1 MADYS
6 NQQGREFAR
15 PPNANGQPTGA
26 RDAAFANI
34 FGASPSMAGR
44 SQTMTSQPQM
54 RPTDR
59 AATMSSQTADMM
71 QRAPPMR
78 QPINGYDRRPQAHY
92 DPRNGPGPAQQR
104 PMDPQEQ
111 YNRQPPNGYPGD
123 PRYAQGHP
131 QQQQQQQRQPQPQHL
146 PNPLRPDRQP
156 YGQPQRFDPRT
167 SPPGQPPFS
176 KPMPNFPNRFP
187 GPPGPGMNTD
197 PYRSQS
203 LALGPRPQFS
213 PPGPSHPSQANTFRQ
228 QPYMN
233 HMARTTA
240 QGRVVPERP
249 DERTMSMS
257 SYTRDVDHTQT
268 MSGRVIPNRRQER
281 GANDMVQG
289 EQRPPSGSQVPMAP
303 GARTRN
309 ASQGSISQQSR
320 TMSMASTVVAP
331 SERTDTMTSM
341 TRPSSTQTVSTVSS
355 NNRASSQSQQNGQAV
370 VPSQNRRAPLV
381 YPALLSRVAETF
393 QDRIQVSER
402 EKDGLVYSSAFTG
415 AEAVDL
421 ISYIIKTTDRNLALL
436 LGRSLDAQKFFHDVT
451 YAHRLRD
458 STNEIY
464 QFRETM
470 MEDKAEINGVF
481 TLLTECYS
489 PTCTRDR
496 LCYSIACPRRL
507 EQQARLNM
515 RIQPGLKREESRASL
530 HEDLDDEEQKL
541 WINTVPKEV
550 SDSITEKERKRQEVI
565 SELMYTE
572 RDFVKDLEYLR
583 DFWMKPLRNPQSSP
597 IPEHRR
603 EKFVRTVFSNCQE
616 VYMVNSRLA
625 EALTRRQQKDPVVR
639 SIGDIFLEYVPH
651 FAPFIKYGANQLFG
665 KYEFEHEKRT
675 NTHFMRFVDEVE
687 RMKESR
693 KLELNGYLTKPTTRL
708 ARYPLLLENIVKYTA
723 DEDPDK
729 EDIPKVIKI
738 IKETLSKVNMES
750 GKAENHFN
758 LMQLHKD
765 LKFRNN
771 EYVDLKLT
779 DENRQLVFKGNLK
792 KTPTEATGD
801 ITCYLFDHAVLLVR
815 AKTVN
820 KREEQKVYKKPI
832 PLELLVITQM
842 DEIIPK
848 LGISK
853 RPSANLMG
861 ARAIAAA
868 TPSGRNDA
876 TKQQG
881 YPITFKH
888 LGKGGFEL
896 TLYASTAISQ
906 QKWMEHIEAQQRTLR
921 ERSNIFTK
929 TILNEGFFNPSIR
942 VTCAVPMDGG
952 RKMALGT
959 DAGVYVVERK
969 AKDASIKPR
978 RVLDCKGVTQIDV
991 LEQHQIVLVLADKT
1005 LYSYSTE
1012 ALDPDDSQAIAKRPR
1027 KICHANFF
1035 KSGICLGNNLVATV
1049 KTSALSTTIKVY
1061 EPKENMAGKARKS
1074 GFAKMLSQGQDQ
1086 LKPYKEFYI
1095 PTESTSIH
1103 FLRSKLCV
1111 GCARG
1116 FEVVSLET
1124 LETQSL
1130 LDQADTSLDFVVR
1143 KENIK
1148 PIHIERMGGEF
1159 LLCYTDY
1166 SFFVNRNGW
1175 RARPDWK
1182 ITWEGT
1188 PQAFAI
1194 FNPYILAFEPS
1205 FIEIRHMES
1214 GGLVHIVTAKNIRWL
1229 HTSTSEIIYAYEDEL
1244 GNDVIASLDF
1254 WRSGPAGKQSLDQQ
1268 RLLEKS

>member
-1 MADYS
+1 MADYG
-6 NQQGREFAR
+6 NQQRPDYAR
-15 PPNANGQPTGA
+15 GQNHGQPSGA
-26 RDAAFANI
+26 RETAFTNI

-44 SQTMTSQPQM
+44 SQTMTSQSHRNIP
-54 RPTDR
+54 DR

-71 QRAPPMR
+71 QRAPPIR
-78 QPINGYDRRPQAHY
+78 QPVNGYDRRP
-92 DPRNGPGPAQQR
+92 
-104 PMDPQEQ
+104 
-111 YNRQPPNGYPGD
+111 
-123 PRYAQGHP
+123 HP
-131 QQQQQQQRQPQPQHL
+131 QYDQRTGP
-146 PNPLRPDRQP
+146 RPA
-156 YGQPQRFDPRT
+156 
-167 SPPGQPPFS
+167 
-176 KPMPNFPNRFP
+176 
-187 GPPGPGMNTD
+187 MNSD

-203 LALGPRPQFS
+203 LALNPRPQFN
-213 PPGPSHPSQANTFRQ
+213 PGGPSHPSPANTFRQ

-249 DERTMSMS
+249 DERTMSMT
-257 SYTRDVDHTQT
+257 SYTRDPEHTQT
-268 MSGRVIPNRRQER
+268 MSGRIIPSRRRES
-281 GANDMVQG
+281 G
-289 EQRPPSGSQVPMAP
+289 ESEMSSGPHGHSQHPTMGLPPNPRSV
-303 GARTRN
+303 
-309 ASQGSISQQSR
+309 SQGSMPNQSR
-320 TMSMASTVVAP
+320 SMSMASTIAPP
-331 SERTDTMTSM
+331 SERTSTMTSISS
-341 TRPSSTQTVSTVSS
+341 RPDSSQTLGSNSS
-355 NNRASSQSQQNGQAV
+355 NNRTSNQSMTSLAPSQQ
-370 VPSQNRRAPLV
+370 VPAAQRRAPLV
-381 YPALLSRVAETF
+381 YPALLSRVADTF
-393 QDRIQVSER
+393 QDRVVLSEK
-402 EKDGLVYSSAFTG
+402 EKDGLVYKSAFTG
-415 AEAVDL
+415 ADAVDL
-421 ISYIIKTTDRNLALL
+421 ISFIIKTTDRNLALL

-470 MEDKAEINGVF
+470 VEDKSEINGVF

-515 RIQPGLKREESRASL
+515 RIQPGLKHEESRASL
-530 HEDLDDEEQKL
+530 HEEKDQEEQKL
-541 WINTVPKEV
+541 WINTVPKEI
-550 SDSITEKERKRQEVI
+550 SDSVSEKEQKRQEVI

-583 DFWMKPLRNPQSSP
+583 DFWMKPLRNPATSP

-616 VYMVNSRLA
+616 VYMVNSRMA
-625 EALTRRQQKDPVVR
+625 EQLTRRQQKEAVVR
-639 SIGDIFLEYVPH
+639 NIGDIFLEFVPH

-675 NTHFMRFVDEVE
+675 NTAFAKFVDEVE

-723 DEDPDK
+723 DDNPDK
-729 EDIPKVIKI
+729 EDIPKVISI
-738 IKETLSKVNMES
+738 IKDTLSKVNIES

-758 LMQLHKD
+758 LMQLNKD
-765 LKFRNN
+765 LKFRPG
-771 EYVDLKLT
+771 EFVDLKLT
-779 DENRQLVFKGNLK
+779 DENRQLVFKGTLK

-842 DEIIPK
+842 EEVNPK
-848 LGISK
+848 LGIAK
-853 RPSANLMG
+853 RPSANLIAG
-861 ARAIAAA
+861 KAIAAA
-868 TPSGRNDA
+868 TPKNNDP
-876 TKQQG
+876 KQQG

-888 LGKGGFEL
+888 LGKGGYEL
-896 TLYASTAISQ
+896 TLFASTPISQ
-906 QKWMEHIEAQQRTLR
+906 QKWMEHIDSQQRSLR

-929 TILNEGFFNPSIR
+929 TIVHEGPFSLNSPTTIR
-942 VTCAVPMDGG
+942 VTCAVPLDGG
-952 RKMALGT
+952 RKLALGT
-959 DAGVYVVERK
+959 DNGVFVVERK
-969 AKDASIKPR
+969 PKDASIRPR
-978 RVLDCKGVTQIDV
+978 RVLDCKGVTQIEV
-991 LEQHQIVLVLADKT
+991 LEQHAIVLVLADKT
-1005 LYSYSTE
+1005 LYSYSTD
-1012 ALDPDDSQAIAKRPR
+1012 ALEPDESQAMAKRPR

-1035 KSGICLGNNLVATV
+1035 KAGICLGQQLVAAV

-1061 EPKENMAGKARKS
+1061 EPKEQMGNKNKKS
-1074 GFAKMLSQGQDQ
+1074 GFAKMMLSTGGADQ

-1148 PIHIERMGGEF
+1148 PIHIERMASEF

-1214 GGLVHIVTAKNIRWL
+1214 GGLVHIITGKNIRWL
-1229 HTSTSEIIYAYEDEL
+1229 HTSTREILYSYEDEF
-1244 GNDVIASLDF
+1244 GTDVIASLDF
-1254 WRSGPAGKQSLDQQ
+1254 WQTGNAKQSLDVP
-1268 RLLEKS
+1268 RSEKS